1 MSYIIRDARG
11 NALGMLPDSLRAAGQ
26 AAERHSPAGSRS
38 AAIASGQQ
46 YAVPPYTVGGAMLE
60 VFLDG
65 VACAA
70 GQEYAESGDP
80 GALSSSIVWRIAVPQ
95 DRDILVRSK

>member
-11 NALGMLPDSLRAAGQ
+11 NALGMLPDSLRAVGQ
-26 AAERHSPAGSRS
+26 AVERHSPAGSRPS
-38 AAIASGQQ
+38 AITAGQS
-46 YAVPPYTVGGAMLE
+46 YAVPPYAVGGAQLE
-60 VFLDG
+60 VYLDG

-70 GQEYAESGDP
+70 GQEYAESGEP
-80 GALSSSIVWRIAVPQ
+80 GTLSSAIVWNIPIAT

>member
-1 MSYIIRDARG
+1 MSYIIK
-11 NALGMLPDSLRAAGQ
+11 NAKGQILGILPDSLRAAGQ
-26 AAERHSPAGSRS
+26 AVERHSPAGSRS

-70 GQEYAESGDP
+70 GQEYAESGNP
-80 GALSSSIVWRIAVPQ
+80 GTLSSAIVWRIAVPQ

>member
-11 NALGMLPDSLRAAGQ
+11 KALGMLPDSLRAVGQ
-26 AAERHSPAGSRS
+26 AVERHSPAGSRS

-46 YAVPPYTVGGAMLE
+46 YAVPPYTVGGAQCE
-60 VFLDG
+60 VYLDG

-70 GQEYAESGDP
+70 GQEFDEDGEP
-80 GALSSSIVWRIAVPQ
+80 GTLSSTIVWRIAVPQ
-95 DRDILVRSK
+95 DRDILTRSK

>member
-1 MSYIIRDARG
+1 MSYIIKDARG
-11 NALGMLPDSLRAAGQ
+11 NPIGMLPDSLRAVGQ

-60 VFLDG
+60 VYIDG

-70 GQEYAESGDP
+70 GQEFAESGDP

>member
-11 NALGMLPDSLRAAGQ
+11 NALGMLPDSLRVAGQ
-26 AAERHSPAGSRS
+26 AEERHSPAGSRPS
-38 AAIASGQQ
+38 AITAGQS
-46 YAVPPYTVGGAMLE
+46 YAVPPYAVGGAQLE
-60 VFLDG
+60 VYLDG

-70 GQEYAESGDP
+70 GQEYAESGEP
-80 GALSSSIVWRIAVPQ
+80 GALSSTIVWNIPIAT